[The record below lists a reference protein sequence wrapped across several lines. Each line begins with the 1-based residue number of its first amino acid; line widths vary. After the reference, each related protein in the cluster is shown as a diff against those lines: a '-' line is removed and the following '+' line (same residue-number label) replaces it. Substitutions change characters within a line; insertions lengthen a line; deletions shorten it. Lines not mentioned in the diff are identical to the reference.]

1 MYSFY
6 RLMIVL
12 IYLTPKD
19 RSRAAGYTT
28 DLYSTQFSLAFNFTV
43 TVSILS
49 ETLSTARHLKLSWN
63 NGSVSVRPYRFIIVR
78 NILNCDV
85 HGGYGFEP
93 CRRQLQHGTLSKFFT
108 HNCSVLSMYCCME
121 GGQYQLYCIVM

>member
-49 ETLSTARHLKLSWN
+49 ETLSTARHLRSSWN

-93 CRRQLQHGTLSKFFT
+93 VTAWDFEQVLHSQLLSAINVLLYGRRAI
-108 HNCSVLSMYCCME
+108 SVV
-121 GGQYQLYCIVM
+121 LYC